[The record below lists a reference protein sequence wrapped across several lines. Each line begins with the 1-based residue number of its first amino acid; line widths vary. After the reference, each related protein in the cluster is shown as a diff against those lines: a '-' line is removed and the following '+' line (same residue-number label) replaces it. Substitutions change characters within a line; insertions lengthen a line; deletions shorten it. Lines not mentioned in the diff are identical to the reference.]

1 MITLTL
7 SFQVVTK
14 KLYNLLI
21 LICIFITFGLQAAFT
36 ETIVNQF
43 PSKQLIMKDSSSRLF
58 YIQKM
63 AAYNHWANQQ
73 FANWLSKADTKQ
85 LQLQMESSFPTLDA
99 TLRHLWNAEAGW
111 LSTLKNQ
118 PWQMAVEEHQHLMP
132 EELLSGFLKTSL
144 AFQTFVDGLTEKEL
158 DETRNIGR
166 DAKPVSL
173 HDIIK
178 HVFNHATYH
187 RGQLITM
194 GRQAGLSNPPRTDY
208 IYFVLQK

>member
-1 MITLTL
+1 MKLLVCMIW
-7 SFQVVTK
+7 
-14 KLYNLLI
+14 
-21 LICIFITFGLQAAFT
+21 FGLTALGT
-36 ETIVNQF
+36 NKNSISTHVNH
-43 PSKQLIMKDSSSRLF
+43 MEENTNSRLKH
-58 YIQKM
+58 IQKM

-73 FANWLSKADTKQ
+73 FADWLSKADAK
-85 LQLQMESSFPTLDA
+85 LWQLQMESSFPTLDA

-118 PWQMAVEEHQHLMP
+118 PWQMAVEEHQRLSA

-144 AFQTFVDGLTEKEL
+144 AFQDFVEKLTEKEL
-158 DETRNIGR
+158 DDTRNIGR
-166 DAKPVSL
+166 DGKPVSL
-173 HDIIK
+173 EDIIK